1 MFVVVCVNGSCGAV
15 KGYSSSV
22 RVRKHRFADSVLCAV
37 ERSHVARG
45 CNPQWQ
51 VLVLEGREIAEL

>member
-1 MFVVVCVNGSCGAV
+1 MLVVVCVYGSRGAIE
-15 KGYSSSV
+15 GYSSTV
-22 RVRKHRFADSVLCAV
+22 RVREHSLADGILCAV

-51 VLVLEGREIAEL
+51 VLVLEGREIA